1 MRSSSTAAE
10 SSSPRRARRR
20 RTSPPAAAHTPP
32 PPPSQLVSLSTR
44 HYPAR
49 DTSRTGHRRLLC
61 PNVPMPRAGLLCVVR
76 HAHRSL
82 RREQQ
87 RRLPLHFEVPCDEV
101 GGLARAPRT
110 SHLAHAT
117 FAHASRLNAARAR
130 RTLHATHPT
139 SHAARR
145 TPHAACRTP
154 LLALWQIVLEER
166 CLGQTTCMFVVND
179 DLFGGDPC
187 VGKQKRYAGC
197 HPWHSTLSTTLAL
210 ARWLPPC
217 RRAPHVH
224 CMCACLEMHVHAQC
238 ALRVQAGCAAGMRR
252 SSRGGDG
259 GQGGQGQEVRPL
271 GTRNAPAP

>member
-20 RTSPPAAAHTPP
+20 RTSPHAAAHTPP
-32 PPPSQLVSLSTR
+32 PPPSQLVSLFTR

-110 SHLAHAT
+110 SHLALAT

-139 SHAARR
+139 PHAARR
-145 TPHAACRTP
+145 TPHAAR
-154 LLALWQIVLEER
+154 
-166 CLGQTTCMFVVND
+166 
-179 DLFGGDPC
+179 LFSPC
-187 VGKQKRYAGC
+187 GRSCWRSDASGRPRAC
-197 HPWHSTLSTTLAL
+197 SSSTTTSSVATRAWASRSGTLVATL
-210 ARWLPPC
+210 GIAR
-217 RRAPHVH
+217 
-224 CMCACLEMHVHAQC
+224 
-238 ALRVQAGCAAGMRR
+238 
-252 SSRGGDG
+252 
-259 GQGGQGQEVRPL
+259 
-271 GTRNAPAP
+271 

>member
-1 MRSSSTAAE
+1 
-10 SSSPRRARRR
+10 
-20 RTSPPAAAHTPP
+20 
-32 PPPSQLVSLSTR
+32 
-44 HYPAR
+44 
-49 DTSRTGHRRLLC
+49 
-61 PNVPMPRAGLLCVVR
+61 MPRAGLLCVVR
-76 HAHRSL
+76 HAHRPL

-110 SHLAHAT
+110 SHLALAT

-139 SHAARR
+139 PHAARRTPHAARR

-187 VGKQKRYAGC
+187 VGKQKRYAAC
-197 HPWHSTLSTTLAL
+197 HPWHSTLGITLAFSTL
-210 ARWLPPC
+210 VTALSSRT
-217 RRAPHVH
+217 A
-224 CMCACLEMHVHAQC
+224 C
-238 ALRVQAGCAAGMRR
+238 ALHVCMLGYACTMCTACAGWVRGWHAAIISRR
-252 SSRGGDG
+252 RWRPRRPRARGAPFGHP
-259 GQGGQGQEVRPL
+259 QR
-271 GTRNAPAP
+271 TRTLINVTDNY

>member
-1 MRSSSTAAE
+1 MRSSSTVAE

-139 SHAARR
+139 PHAARR
-145 TPHAACRTP
+145 TPHAARRTP
-154 LLALWQIVLEER
+154 HAAR
-166 CLGQTTCMFVVND
+166 
-179 DLFGGDPC
+179 LFSPC
-187 VGKQKRYAGC
+187 GRSCWRSDAWGRPRAC
-197 HPWHSTLSTTLAL
+197 SLSTTTSSVATRAWASRSGTLVATL
-210 ARWLPPC
+210 GIAR
-217 RRAPHVH
+217 
-224 CMCACLEMHVHAQC
+224 
-238 ALRVQAGCAAGMRR
+238 
-252 SSRGGDG
+252 
-259 GQGGQGQEVRPL
+259 
-271 GTRNAPAP
+271 

>member
-1 MRSSSTAAE
+1 MQ
-10 SSSPRRARRR
+10 ARRGCEAGGQDGR
-20 RTSPPAAAHTPP
+20 GGGGGRG
-32 PPPSQLVSLSTR
+32 VSLPQGR
-44 HYPAR
+44 AAR
-49 DTSRTGHRRLLC
+49 SASEDLVELELAPSR
-61 PNVPMPRAGLLCVVR
+61 
-76 HAHRSL
+76 
-82 RREQQ
+82 
-87 RRLPLHFEVPCDEV
+87 
-101 GGLARAPRT
+101 GLALVA
-110 SHLAHAT
+110 LG
-117 FAHASRLNAARAR
+117 LAARGAGAR
-130 RTLHATHPT
+130 RTRPHAARHTPHAARRTP
-139 SHAARR
+139 HAARR